1 MKEITARL
9 WDNPKFGTTYGK
21 GQYRRA
27 IYNGTLEV
35 SQPRSKYLVDFE
47 EIEAWFHSA
56 KAPVHVNMTQRLD
69 ELPVNESGVLMSWI
83 YRYELSNKIP
93 VRGYAALDLNH
104 HRLIIEI
111 EDADAKIHES
121 WNLAVRS
128 CIART
133 PGKPTP
139 TLIATNATSLDSP
152 QNPSTNGAFTGANM
166 RTLEELV
173 HRAQR

>member
-35 SQPRSKYLVDFE
+35 IEPRTKYLVDFE
-47 EIEAWFHSA
+47 EIEAWFNFA
-56 KAPVHVNMTQRLD
+56 KAEVHRAMTKRLD
-69 ELPVNESGVLMSWI
+69 ELPVNETGVLMSWI
-83 YRYELSNKIP
+83 YRYELANKIP
-93 VRGYAALDLNH
+93 VQGYAALDLNH

-111 EDADAKIHES
+111 EDGDTQIHES
-121 WNLAVRS
+121 WNLPVRA

-139 TLIATNATSLDSP
+139 ALIATNATLLDSP
-152 QNPSTNGAFTGANM
+152 QNPATNGVFVGANT
-166 RTLEELV
+166 RALEELA
-173 HRAQR
+173 HRMQR